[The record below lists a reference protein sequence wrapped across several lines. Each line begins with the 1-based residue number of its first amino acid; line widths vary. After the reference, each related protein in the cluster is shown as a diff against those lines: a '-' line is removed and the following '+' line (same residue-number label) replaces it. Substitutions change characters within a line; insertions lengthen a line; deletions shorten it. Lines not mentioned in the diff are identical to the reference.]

1 LQIIMTPFSW
11 RPGAASIESFENFD
25 IEFSAYERD
34 GENERVRVRVLDSP
48 VEGQM
53 PDTYESVEIPHT
65 LRELARKLET
75 RDLGFTGIAQLGAEL
90 AKVLL
95 PGSVRD
101 LYEKSLSSL
110 KPSQGLRI
118 RLKMGSWALATL
130 PWEYTYVHPRGVPEK
145 ESVSLGFLVLNR
157 RLSLV
162 RYEIVPGSRQSL
174 DPIHEN
180 QLRLVAVTAQPLGS
194 AGLEL
199 DNETASVSR
208 AVGKIRDIHLDTLA
222 NATWDEFQSKL
233 HEPAHI
239 VHFAGHGQFDQ
250 QMGEDFGSTVG
261 QGSLLFETENGE
273 ADAKPAQDVALILNN
288 TGVRLVFLSAC
299 EGGKVDGIHAWSGIA
314 TALARS
320 GVPAVVAMQFRVRDV
335 EALAFSRR
343 FYENLAAG
351 GSVDSAVTAGRLAMF
366 DSKNEYSRDWGA
378 AVLYLNAKEGKLF
391 SRPAGTVTKP
401 VFTRRFALN
410 AVLGL
415 CLFLLGMVYFLLHL
429 EPLLSGIYLLGGAS
443 LAVVLS
449 IFLLALDRFLGTV
462 IVESVLGWFRA
473 KAATA
478 WLAGSCALLLG
489 LNFFTN
495 SIFLVRGHD
504 STSFRVSAVAPG
516 LPLDTSWVIDNGTEG
531 EIFHFYNWGFKNV
544 TFSLGEGTCFD
555 DAEKSLYPSASLRL
569 RVPDDFRQTITLLR
583 LIPGKTLWSRFES
596 SEDIN
601 LRIIVNG
608 QPRFTR
614 SDPKRRVLV
623 FGNTDIKMT
632 CALNERADRLE
643 KRLSDYLKT
652 INIPEGSQKRWT
664 RAWSNPSLENGLR
677 LQSQDQ
683 LRVEVYENQS
693 LIFEKD
699 LSAATCDDSACDVF
713 MEVH

>member
-1 LQIIMTPFSW
+1 MTPFSW

-53 PDTYESVEIPHT
+53 PDTYESVEIPIT

-130 PWEYTYVHPRGVPEK
+130 PWEYTYVHPQGVPEK

-199 DNETASVSR
+199 DNETDSVSR

-233 HEPAHI
+233 NEPAHI

-401 VFTRRFALN
+401 LFTRRFALN
-410 AVLGL
+410 AVLGM

-429 EPLLSGIYLLGGAS
+429 EPLLSGTYLLGGAS

-504 STSFRVSAVAPG
+504 STSFKVSAVAPG

-531 EIFHFYNWGFKNV
+531 EIFHFNNWGFKNV

-596 SEDIN
+596 SGDIN
-601 LRIIVNG
+601 LRISVNG

-623 FGNTDIKMT
+623 FGNTDVKMT

-643 KRLSDYLKT
+643 KRLSDYVKT